1 MSETKSIMANPAPL
15 GLLGF
20 ALTTIMLNLHNAGII
35 SMNVTILALGIF
47 YGGLAQVMVGAMEYK
62 NGNTFGTI
70 AFTSYGFF
78 WIALVGILIM
88 PTMGIGTAADKQSMA
103 WFLGLWGV
111 FSAFLFIGT
120 LKMNL
125 ATQFVFGSLTLLFM
139 LLALGDATGNGDI
152 TKVAGYVGIV
162 CGLSAMYTGMAQVLN
177 EVYGRTVMPLGAK
190 KAAPAKEDVRSSKH
204 ALVEAEKD

>member
-20 ALTTIMLNLHNAGII
+20 AITTIMLNLHNAGIM
-35 SMNVTILALGIF
+35 SLNASILALGIF

-62 NGNTFGTI
+62 NGNSFGTL

-78 WIALVGILIM
+78 WIALVGIWTL
-88 PTMGIGTAADKQSMA
+88 PKMGLGIVAATKADMA
-103 WFLGLWGV
+103 WFLMLWGI

-120 LKMNL
+120 LKMNK

-139 LLALGDATGNGDI
+139 LLALGDATGMEEI
-152 TKVAGYVGIV
+152 TKVAGVVGII

-177 EVYGRTVMPLGAK
+177 EVYGRTLMPLGVK
-190 KAAPAKEDVRSSKH
+190 KPVAAESKPKPVADKE
-204 ALVEAEKD
+204 